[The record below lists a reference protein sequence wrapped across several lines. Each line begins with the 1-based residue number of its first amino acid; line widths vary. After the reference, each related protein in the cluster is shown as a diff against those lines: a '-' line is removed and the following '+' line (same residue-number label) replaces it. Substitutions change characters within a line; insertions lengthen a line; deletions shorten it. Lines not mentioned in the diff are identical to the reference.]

1 MSRGPLVA
9 NVSELRS
16 VENLEPVHFR
26 QLLTYLRLSGLRPG
40 LLINFAEAV
49 LKNGIRQIAN
59 NLQSETLASWRE
71 ILSPSLACTRVIPHR
86 TSETSSTLVSSIG
99 LSKTI
104 SPRAIATMR
113 SHDWKT

>member
-59 NLQSETLASWRE
+59 NLQSETLASWR
-71 ILSPSLACTRVIPHR
+71 LGVRFLVPAWRALASSLIER
-86 TSETSSTLVSSIG
+86 
-99 LSKTI
+99 
-104 SPRAIATMR
+104 PRPRQRWFPR
-113 SHDWKT
+113 SAYPRRSRRGP